1 MKVFTKRSNYIN
13 LSREYQGVDGEKRL
27 LKLIE
32 QVGQYRMKPTSQGVL
47 DELNSEVRDLRR
59 TVLHDFPIMAKL

>member
-1 MKVFTKRSNYIN
+1 MKVFSKRSNYIN
-13 LSREYQGVDGEKRL
+13 LSSEYHGLDGEKRL

-32 QVGQYRMKPTSQGVL
+32 QVGQYRNKPTSQGVL
-47 DELNSEVRDLRR
+47 DEFNAEVLDLRR